1 MKIQKNPRTY
11 ISPELNIKSFEEL
24 LPYLNELSSREI
36 NSKEAFLTWLSDKS
50 ELDAVLEEDQA
61 WRYIKMSIDTKNKDH
76 ADSYNFFVTEIQPKL
91 APFDDLL
98 NNKLSESDLDI
109 KEKLLNAKDKLLR
122 MVYNKETY
130 NTDISKVYQ
139 LKQSIETV

>member
-61 WRYIKMSIDTKNKDH
+61 WRYIKMSTLVRMIT
-76 ADSYNFFVTEIQPKL
+76 F
-91 APFDDLL
+91 
-98 NNKLSESDLDI
+98 I
-109 KEKLLNAKDKLLR
+109 KRL
-122 MVYNKETY
+122 VQ
-130 NTDISKVYQ
+130 ISAQ
-139 LKQSIETV
+139 ICL

>member
-98 NNKLSESDLDI
+98 NNKLSESAFKKNLENEEAYKIYFRAID
-109 KEKLLNAKDKLLR
+109 
-122 MVYNKETY
+122 V
-130 NTDISKVYQ
+130 Q
-139 LKQSIETV
+139 LQHRLCRNRACQL